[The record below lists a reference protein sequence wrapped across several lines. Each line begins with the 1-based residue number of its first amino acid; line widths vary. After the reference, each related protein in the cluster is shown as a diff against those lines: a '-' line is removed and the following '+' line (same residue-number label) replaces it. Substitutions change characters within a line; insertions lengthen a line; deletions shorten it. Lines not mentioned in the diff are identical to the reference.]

1 MKTFDEIYEE
11 LQNRDNSELNIAW
24 KKAKKSSDKSR
35 KVAITICLMMDIIF
49 ITLFSKNVTGSLF
62 FYLYI
67 VVFILMMNVV
77 IFGILTA
84 TSKMSKD
91 QREYN
96 GKYKNI
102 VISKIISN
110 FYNNLEYFPNK
121 TMPEYIYKPL
131 GYEYYNKYKSDD
143 YFEAQIDNKYSIQMA
158 EILTQKEE
166 TYRDSDGKTHTR
178 TITKFHGLFAKI
190 IMHKSI
196 KGELRVMQNGGLFF
210 NKKLKMDSS
219 EFEKHFDVKASDPI
233 MGMQLL
239 TADVMEELI
248 EFENKT
254 KMKFDIFING
264 NELYLR
270 FHSGSM
276 FEAGNLKNGVL
287 DRNLLHIQ
295 RENFPPV
302 FLMQF
307 LLRAVFPLQQDA
319 RLPLSFSGGRG
330 HR

>member
-11 LQNRDNSELNIAW
+11 LQNIDNSELNIAW
-24 KKAKKSSDKSR
+24 QKAKKESEKTR
-35 KVAITICLMMDIIF
+35 KVAVAICLMMDIIF
-49 ITLFSKNVTGSLF
+49 IILFFKNITGPLF
-62 FYLYI
+62 FYLYV
-67 VVFILMMNVV
+67 VVFIIMMNVV
-77 IFGILTA
+77 IFGVLTA
-84 TSKMSKD
+84 TSKMSKN

-96 GKYKNI
+96 IKYKNL
-102 VISKIISN
+102 VIGKIINN

-121 TMPEYIYKPL
+121 PMPEYIYKHL

-143 YFEAQIDNKYSIQMA
+143 YFEAQIDNNYSIQMA

-190 IMHKSI
+190 VMHKSI

-233 MGMQLL
+233 VGMQLL
-239 TADVMEELI
+239 TADVMEELV
-248 EFENKT
+248 EYENKT
-254 KMKFDIFING
+254 KMKFDIFIKE

-270 FHSGSM
+270 FHSGPM
-276 FEAGNLKNGVL
+276 FETGNIKNGVL
-287 DRNLLHIQ
+287 DRNLVQKYFYML
-295 RENFPPV
+295 NFTYN
-302 FLMQF
+302 
-307 LLRAVFPLQQDA
+307 
-319 RLPLSFSGGRG
+319 LSKKLINVVNNTQI
-330 HR
+330 